1 MQHQASAAAQTD
13 RTRTGRRPVLAAATT
28 AGLLGLASL
37 TAAPALAEQQKEQTP
52 GTSQQPVVVV
62 MDYSESMLEKDADE
76 KGTARIDAAKDATKD
91 LIEKTPEDAKLGMVA
106 FGHADRKTCTK
117 IETLQKVEKVDA
129 KKLTKKVDALDAQG
143 GTPIGQSLQHA
154 ADELKDVEGEKSI
167 VLVSDGEPTCDE
179 PPACEIAQ
187 QLAEDGIDLTVHTI
201 GFRLQGNTK
210 AQETLECIAEAT
222 GGTYSSADDAEQL
235 TETLTTQTTRALQ
248 GYQTAGTPV
257 EGGASPEDAPR
268 MSAGQFTD
276 TIATQ
281 KGESDDGDDSAGRR
295 YYRIPYHEG
304 YTPVVT
310 ATVVKDRETH
320 EMLGGSDVLIRPV
333 DLSERPYE
341 TCSSLRDTVVPS
353 RGKGMHAT
361 VHWFEHDSFSKE
373 LSEDTRENCLTKDDE
388 VVVEVVHAADTA
400 SDEEIPLELMV
411 AYAKQEKASGSPA
424 PSPKFKDVKTGKAE
438 QAAGGGSFND
448 ATPIESGQTITDT
461 LVPGEAKYFT
471 VDAATNQTLAARV
484 DITSDAE
491 DNLMIWALAYN
502 PLREHM
508 SFTSDPDA
516 GGSGVNGVG
525 DLSIIGPGEGS
536 YANGVLEE
544 HIHPNRRISVGGA
557 EAYSV
562 PGGQYIKVQREYEP
576 SAADVPQSFELTVDV
591 RGEAEE
597 EAGEFITTSAEYTE
611 AFGEDS
617 DTEREDETDREEDA
631 EREEGA
637 DREKDDAD
645 ETERE
650 EDTEREDAD
659 ESEET
664 AREDDADESEDT
676 DREEDAESSDPSDE
690 ASDEAEESTESS
702 DEAEETDDSEP
713 SPSEAGGSEDGE
725 EPSSGTDEQ
734 KDKDTEADVQ
744 AAESQDSGG
753 IGGILPWAIGGLGV
767 IALAGGGIILAG
779 RRGA

>member
-1 MQHQASAAAQTD
+1 MQHQASAAAQTH

-62 MDYSESMLEKDADE
+62 MDYSESMLEKDADQD
-76 KGTARIDAAKDATKD
+76 GTARIDAAKDATKD

-117 IETLQKVEKVDA
+117 IETLQKVAKVDA

-257 EGGASPEDAPR
+257 EGGRSAEDAPR

-281 KGESDDGDDSAGRR
+281 KGNEDDGDDSAGRR

-320 EMLGGSDVLIRPV
+320 EMLGNSDVWIRPV

-341 TCSSLRDTVVPS
+341 TCSSLRDTVVPPHGS
-353 RGKGMHAT
+353 GMHAT

-373 LSEDTRENCLTKDDE
+373 LSEDTRDNCLTKDDE

-424 PSPKFKDVKTGKAE
+424 PSPKFKDVKTAKAE
-438 QAAGGGSFND
+438 QVAGGGSFND

-461 LVPGEAKYFT
+461 LVPGEAKYFKI
-471 VDAATNQTLAARV
+471 DAATNQTLAARV

-508 SFTSDPDA
+508 SFMSDPDA
-516 GGSGVNGVG
+516 GGSGVNGTG

-544 HIHPNRRISVGGA
+544 HIHPNRRISSGGA

-562 PGGQYIKVQREYEP
+562 PGGQYIKVQREYDP

-617 DTEREDETDREEDA
+617 DTGRENADESDDTEREEDA
-631 EREEGA
+631 EREDG
-637 DREKDDAD
+637 
-645 ETERE
+645 
-650 EDTEREDAD
+650 
-659 ESEET
+659 
-664 AREDDADESEDT
+664 ADESEDT
-676 DREEDAESSDPSDE
+676 DREEDTERDGADESDDTEREEDAESSDPSDE
-690 ASDEAEESTESS
+690 AEESAESS
-702 DEAEETDDSEP
+702 DESDDTDREEESEP
-713 SPSEAGGSEDGE
+713 SPSEASGSEDGE

>member
-1 MQHQASAAAQTD
+1 MQHQASTNAQTD

-37 TAAPALAEQQKEQTP
+37 TAAPALAEQQNEQAQAP

-76 KGTARIDAAKDATKD
+76 NGTARIDAAKDATKD

-117 IETLQKVEKVDA
+117 IETLQKVAKVDA

-257 EGGASPEDAPR
+257 EGGRSAEDAPR

-281 KGESDDGDDSAGRR
+281 KGNEDDGDDSAGRR

-320 EMLGGSDVLIRPV
+320 EMLGNSDVWIRPV

-341 TCSSLRDTVVPS
+341 TCSSLRDTVVPPHGS
-353 RGKGMHAT
+353 GMHAT

-373 LSEDTRENCLTKDDE
+373 LSEDTRDNCLTKDDE

-424 PSPKFKDVKTGKAE
+424 PSPKFKDVKTAKAE
-438 QAAGGGSFND
+438 QVAGGGSFND

-461 LVPGEAKYFT
+461 LVPGEAKYFKI
-471 VDAATNQTLAARV
+471 DAATNQTLAARV

-508 SFTSDPDA
+508 SFMSDPDA
-516 GGSGVNGVG
+516 GGSGVNGTG

-544 HIHPNRRISVGGA
+544 HIHPNRRISSGGA

-562 PGGQYIKVQREYEP
+562 PGGQYIKVQREYDP

-617 DTEREDETDREEDA
+617 DTG
-631 EREEGA
+631 REEGA
-637 DREKDDAD
+637 DRED

-650 EDTEREDAD
+650 EDTER
-659 ESEET
+659 
-664 AREDDADESEDT
+664 DDADESDDT
-676 DREEDAESSDPSDE
+676 DREDDAESSDL
-690 ASDEAEESTESS
+690 S
-702 DEAEETDDSEP
+702 DEAEETDESEP

>member
-37 TAAPALAEQQKEQTP
+37 TATPALAEQQKEQTP
-52 GTSQQPVVVV
+52 GASQQPVVVV
-62 MDYSESMLEKDADE
+62 MDYSESMLEKDADQD
-76 KGTARIDAAKDATKD
+76 GTARIDAAKDATKD

-257 EGGASPEDAPR
+257 EGGRSAEDAPR

-281 KGESDDGDDSAGRR
+281 KGESDDGDDSAARR

-310 ATVVKDRETH
+310 ATVVKDRETN

-341 TCSSLRDTVVPS
+341 TCTALRDTVVPS
-353 RGKGMHAT
+353 RGSGLHAT
-361 VHWFEHDSFSKE
+361 VHWFEHDVFSKE
-373 LSEDTRENCLTKDDE
+373 LSEDTRENCLAKDDE
-388 VVVEVVHAADTA
+388 VVVEVMHAADTA

-438 QAAGGGSFND
+438 QVAGGGSFND
-448 ATPIESGQTITDT
+448 ATPIESGQTIADT
-461 LVPGEAKYFT
+461 LVPGEAKYFK

-484 DITSDAE
+484 DITSDQE
-491 DNLMIWALAYN
+491 DNLQIWALAYN

-516 GGSGVNGVG
+516 GGSGVDGTG

-544 HIHPNRRISVGGA
+544 HIHPNRRISGGGA

-562 PGGQYIKVQREYEP
+562 PGGQYIKVQREYDP

-617 DTEREDETDREEDA
+617 DTG
-631 EREEGA
+631 REEGA
-637 DREKDDAD
+637 
-645 ETERE
+645 ERE
-650 EDTEREDAD
+650 DDTNREDAD
-659 ESEET
+659 ESEN
-664 AREDDADESEDT
+664 T
-676 DREEDAESSDPSDE
+676 DREDDAESSDL
-690 ASDEAEESTESS
+690 SDEAEESAESS
-702 DEAEETDDSEP
+702 DEAEETDESEP
-713 SPSEAGGSEDGE
+713 SPSEASGSEDGE

>member
-1 MQHQASAAAQTD
+1 MQHQTSAAAQTH
-13 RTRTGRRPVLAAATT
+13 RTCTGRRPALAAATT

-37 TAAPALAEQQKEQTP
+37 TAAPALAKQQEEQTPAP

-76 KGTARIDAAKDATKD
+76 DGTARIDAAKDATKD

-129 KKLTKKVDALDAQG
+129 EKLTKKVDALDAQG
-143 GTPIGQSLQHA
+143 GTPIGRSLQHA
-154 ADELKDVEGEKSI
+154 ADELKDVEGEKSV

-179 PPACEIAQ
+179 PPACEVAQ

-201 GFRLQGNTK
+201 GFRLQGNAK

-257 EGGASPEDAPR
+257 EGGTSAEDAPR

-281 KGESDDGDDSAGRR
+281 KSAQDDGDDSASRR

-320 EMLGGSDVLIRPV
+320 EMLGRSDILIRPV
-333 DLSERPYE
+333 DLSARPYE
-341 TCSSLRDTVVPS
+341 TCHALKDTVVPS
-353 RGKGMHAT
+353 RGRGLHAT
-361 VHWFEHDSFSKE
+361 VHWFEHDSFSQE
-373 LSEDTRENCLTKDDE
+373 LSEKTRDNCLTKDDE
-388 VVVEVVHAADTA
+388 VVVEVLHSADTA
-400 SDEEIPLELMV
+400 SDEEIPLELVV

-438 QAAGGGSFND
+438 RVAGGGSFND
-448 ATPIESGQTITDT
+448 ATPIESGQTIADT
-461 LVPGEAKYFT
+461 LVPGEAKYFK
-471 VDAATNQTLAARV
+471 VDAATNQTLATRV
-484 DITSDAE
+484 DLTSGAE
-491 DNLMIWALAYN
+491 DNLRIWAGAYN

-508 SFTSDPDA
+508 SFTSEPNA
-516 GGSGVNGVG
+516 QRGGVNGTG
-525 DLSIIGPGEGS
+525 DLAILYPGEGK
-536 YANGVLEE
+536 YTAGVLKE
-544 HIHPNRRISVGGA
+544 HIHPNRRISGGRA

-562 PGGQYIKVQREYEP
+562 PGTQYIKVQRAYDP

-597 EAGEFITTSAEYTE
+597 EAGEFITTNAEYTE
-611 AFGEDS
+611 AFGEES
-617 DTEREDETDREEDA
+617 DA
-631 EREEGA
+631 EREDDT
-637 DREKDDAD
+637 DREDDA
-645 ETERE
+645 ER
-650 EDTEREDAD
+650 DDAD

-664 AREDDADESEDT
+664 DE
-676 DREEDAESSDPSDE
+676 
-690 ASDEAEESTESS
+690 
-702 DEAEETDDSEP
+702 SEP
-713 SPSEAGGSEDGE
+713 SPSEASGSEDGE

-734 KDKDTEADVQ
+734 KDEDKDTEADVQ

-753 IGGILPWAIGGLGV
+753 IGGILPWVIGGLGV

>member
-1 MQHQASAAAQTD
+1 MQHQASTNAQTD

-37 TAAPALAEQQKEQTP
+37 TAAPALAEQQKEQTPTP

-106 FGHADRKTCTK
+106 FGHADRNTCTK
-117 IETLQKVEKVDA
+117 IETLQKVAKVDA

-143 GTPIGQSLQHA
+143 GTPLGQSLQHA

-248 GYQTAGTPV
+248 GYETAGTPV

-281 KGESDDGDDSAGRR
+281 KGESDDGEESASRR
-295 YYRIPYHEG
+295 YYRIPYHKG

-341 TCSSLRDTVVPS
+341 TCTALRDTVVPS
-353 RGKGMHAT
+353 RGSGLHAT
-361 VHWFEHDSFSKE
+361 VHWFEHDVFSKE
-373 LSEDTRENCLTKDDE
+373 LSEDTRDNCLTKDDE
-388 VVVEVVHAADTA
+388 VVVEVMHAADTA

-438 QAAGGGSFND
+438 QVAGGGSFND

-461 LVPGEAKYFT
+461 LVPGEAKYFQI
-471 VDAATNQTLAARV
+471 DAATNQTLAARV
-484 DITSDAE
+484 DITSDQE

-516 GGSGVNGVG
+516 GGSGVDGTG

-544 HIHPNRRISVGGA
+544 HIHPNRRISSGGA

-562 PGGQYIKVQREYEP
+562 PGGQYIKVQREYDS

-591 RGEAEE
+591 RGEAEK
-597 EAGEFITTSAEYTE
+597 EAGEFITTNAEYTE

-617 DTEREDETDREEDA
+617 DTGREEGADREDETDREED
-631 EREEGA
+631 
-637 DREKDDAD
+637 
-645 ETERE
+645 TER
-650 EDTEREDAD
+650 
-659 ESEET
+659 
-664 AREDDADESEDT
+664 DDADESDDT
-676 DREEDAESSDPSDE
+676 EREEDAESSD
-690 ASDEAEESTESS
+690 EAEDT
-702 DEAEETDDSEP
+702 DREEESEP
-713 SPSEAGGSEDGE
+713 SPSEASGSEDGE

-744 AAESQDSGG
+744 AAESQDSGD
-753 IGGILPWAIGGLGV
+753 ISGILPWAIGGLGV

>member
-1 MQHQASAAAQTD
+1 MQHQTSTAARTD
-13 RTRTGRRPVLAAATT
+13 RARSAGRPALAAALTT
-28 AGLLGLASL
+28 GLFGLAAV
-37 TAAPALAEQQKEQTP
+37 TASPALAEDKETQSL
-52 GTSQQPVVVV
+52 GTTQQPVVVV

-76 KGTARIDAAKDATKD
+76 DGTARIDAAKDATKD

-129 KKLTKKVDALDAQG
+129 EKLTKKVDALDAQG
-143 GTPIGQSLQHA
+143 GTPIGRSLQHA
-154 ADELKDVEGEKSI
+154 ADELKDVEGEKSV

-179 PPACEIAQ
+179 PPACEVAQ

-201 GFRLQGNTK
+201 GFRLQGNAK

-257 EGGASPEDAPR
+257 EGGTSAEDAPR

-281 KGESDDGDDSAGRR
+281 KSAQDDGDDSASRR

-320 EMLGGSDVLIRPV
+320 EMLGRSDILIRPV
-333 DLSERPYE
+333 DLSARPYE
-341 TCSSLRDTVVPS
+341 TCHALRDTVVPS
-353 RGKGMHAT
+353 RGRGLHAT
-361 VHWFEHDSFSKE
+361 VHWFEHDAFSQE
-373 LSEDTRENCLTKDDE
+373 LSEKTRDNCLTKDDE
-388 VVVEVVHAADTA
+388 VVVEVLHSADTA
-400 SDEEIPLELMV
+400 SDEEIPLELVV

-438 QAAGGGSFND
+438 QVAGGGSFND
-448 ATPIESGQTITDT
+448 ATPIESGQTIADT
-461 LVPGEAKYFT
+461 LVPGEAKYFK
-471 VDAATNQTLAARV
+471 VDAATNQTLATRV
-484 DITSDAE
+484 DITSGAE
-491 DNLMIWALAYN
+491 DTLTIWAGAYN

-516 GGSGVNGVG
+516 GVSGANSVG
-525 DLSIIGPGEGS
+525 DLDIIVPREGS

-544 HIHPNRRISVGGA
+544 HIHPNRRISGGRA

-562 PGGQYIKVQREYEP
+562 PGTQYIKVQRKYDP

-597 EAGEFITTSAEYTE
+597 EAGEFITTNAEYTE
-611 AFGEDS
+611 AFGEES
-617 DTEREDETDREEDA
+617 DA
-631 EREEGA
+631 EREDDT
-637 DREKDDAD
+637 DREDDA
-645 ETERE
+645 ER
-650 EDTEREDAD
+650 DDAD

-664 AREDDADESEDT
+664 DE
-676 DREEDAESSDPSDE
+676 
-690 ASDEAEESTESS
+690 
-702 DEAEETDDSEP
+702 SEP
-713 SPSEAGGSEDGE
+713 SPSEASGSEDGE

-734 KDKDTEADVQ
+734 KDEDKDTEADVQ

-753 IGGILPWAIGGLGV
+753 IGGILPWVIGGLGV

>member
-1 MQHQASAAAQTD
+1 MQHQASAAAQTH

-37 TAAPALAEQQKEQTP
+37 TAAPALAEQQKEQTPAP

-210 AQETLECIAEAT
+210 ALETLECIAEAT

-257 EGGASPEDAPR
+257 EGGRSAEDAPR

-310 ATVVKDRETH
+310 ATVIKDRETE
-320 EMLGGSDVLIRPV
+320 EMLGGSDILIRPV

-341 TCSSLRDTVVPS
+341 TCTALRDEVVPS
-353 RGKGMHAT
+353 RGKGLHAT
-361 VHWFEHDSFSKE
+361 VHWFEHDAFSKE
-373 LSEDTRENCLTKDDE
+373 LSEETRDNCLTKDDE
-388 VVVEVVHAADTA
+388 VVVEVMHAADTA

-424 PSPKFKDVKTGKAE
+424 PSPKFKDVKTAKAE
-438 QAAGGGSFND
+438 QVAGGGSFND

-461 LVPGEAKYFT
+461 LVPGEAKYFKI
-471 VDAATNQTLAARV
+471 DAATNQTLAARV

-508 SFTSDPDA
+508 SFMSDPDA
-516 GGSGVNGVG
+516 GGSGVNGTG

-544 HIHPNRRISVGGA
+544 HIHPNRRISSGGA

-562 PGGQYIKVQREYEP
+562 PGGQYIKVQREYDP
-576 SAADVPQSFELTVDV
+576 SAADVPQSFELAVDV

-617 DTEREDETDREEDA
+617 DTERENADESDDTDREEDA
-631 EREEGA
+631 EREDGA
-637 DREKDDAD
+637 DESED
-645 ETERE
+645 TERE
-650 EDTEREDAD
+650 EDTERDG
-659 ESEET
+659 
-664 AREDDADESEDT
+664 ADESEDT
-676 DREEDAESSDPSDE
+676 DREEE
-690 ASDEAEESTESS
+690 
-702 DEAEETDDSEP
+702 SEP
-713 SPSEAGGSEDGE
+713 SPSEASGSEDGE

-734 KDKDTEADVQ
+734 TDKDTEADVQ

>member
-1 MQHQASAAAQTD
+1 MQHQANAAAQTD

-62 MDYSESMLEKDADE
+62 MDYSESMLEKDADQD
-76 KGTARIDAAKDATKD
+76 GTARIDAAKDATKD

-257 EGGASPEDAPR
+257 EGGRSAEDAPR

-281 KGESDDGDDSAGRR
+281 KGESDDGEESAGRR

-310 ATVVKDRETH
+310 ATVVKDRETN
-320 EMLGGSDVLIRPV
+320 EMLGGSDILIRPV

-341 TCSSLRDTVVPS
+341 TCTALRDEVVPS
-353 RGKGMHAT
+353 RGKGLHAT
-361 VHWFEHDSFSKE
+361 VHWFEHDAFSKE
-373 LSEDTRENCLTKDDE
+373 LSEETRDNCLTKDDE

-400 SDEEIPLELMV
+400 SDEEIPLELVV

-424 PSPKFKDVKTGKAE
+424 PSPKFKDVKTAKAE
-438 QAAGGGSFND
+438 QVAGGGSFND

-461 LVPGEAKYFT
+461 LVPGEAKYFKI
-471 VDAATNQTLAARV
+471 DAATNQTLAARV

-508 SFTSDPDA
+508 SFMSDPDA
-516 GGSGVNGVG
+516 GGSGVNGTG

-544 HIHPNRRISVGGA
+544 HIHPNRRISSGGA

-562 PGGQYIKVQREYEP
+562 PGGQYIKVQREYDS

-617 DTEREDETDREEDA
+617 DTERDQN
-631 EREEGA
+631 
-637 DREKDDAD
+637 AD
-645 ETERE
+645 EADDTDRE
-650 EDTEREDAD
+650 EDTERDG
-659 ESEET
+659 
-664 AREDDADESEDT
+664 ADESEDT

-690 ASDEAEESTESS
+690 AEESAESS
-702 DEAEETDDSEP
+702 DEAEETDESEP
-713 SPSEAGGSEDGE
+713 SPSEASGSEDGE

>member
-1 MQHQASAAAQTD
+1 MQHQTSAAAQTH
-13 RTRTGRRPVLAAATT
+13 RTCTGRRPALAAATT

-37 TAAPALAEQQKEQTP
+37 TAAPALAKQQEEQTPAP

-76 KGTARIDAAKDATKD
+76 DGTARIDAAKDATKD

-129 KKLTKKVDALDAQG
+129 EKLTKKVDALDAQG
-143 GTPIGQSLQHA
+143 GTPIGRSLQHA
-154 ADELKDVEGEKSI
+154 ADELKDVEGEKSV

-179 PPACEIAQ
+179 PPACEVAQ

-201 GFRLQGNTK
+201 GFRLQGNAK

-257 EGGASPEDAPR
+257 EGGTSAEDAPR

-281 KGESDDGDDSAGRR
+281 KSAQDDGDDSASRR

-320 EMLGGSDVLIRPV
+320 EMLGRSDILIRPV
-333 DLSERPYE
+333 DLSARPYE
-341 TCSSLRDTVVPS
+341 TCHALRDTVVPS
-353 RGKGMHAT
+353 RGRGLHAT
-361 VHWFEHDSFSKE
+361 VHWFEHDAFSQE
-373 LSEDTRENCLTKDDE
+373 LSEKTRDNCLTKDDE
-388 VVVEVVHAADTA
+388 VVVEVLHSADTA
-400 SDEEIPLELMV
+400 SDEEIPLELVV

-438 QAAGGGSFND
+438 QVAGGGSFND
-448 ATPIESGQTITDT
+448 ATPIESGQTIADT
-461 LVPGEAKYFT
+461 LVPGEAKYFK
-471 VDAATNQTLAARV
+471 VDAATNQTLATRV
-484 DITSDAE
+484 DLTSGAE
-491 DNLMIWALAYN
+491 DNLTIWAGAYN

-516 GGSGVNGVG
+516 GVSGANSVG
-525 DLSIIGPGEGS
+525 DLDIIVPREGS

-544 HIHPNRRISVGGA
+544 HIHPNRRISGGRA

-562 PGGQYIKVQREYEP
+562 PGTQYIKVQRAYDP

-597 EAGEFITTSAEYTE
+597 EAGEFITTNAEYTE
-611 AFGEDS
+611 AFGEES
-617 DTEREDETDREEDA
+617 DA
-631 EREEGA
+631 EREDDT
-637 DREKDDAD
+637 DREDDA
-645 ETERE
+645 ER
-650 EDTEREDAD
+650 DDAD

-664 AREDDADESEDT
+664 DE
-676 DREEDAESSDPSDE
+676 
-690 ASDEAEESTESS
+690 
-702 DEAEETDDSEP
+702 SEP
-713 SPSEAGGSEDGE
+713 SPSEASGSEDGE

-734 KDKDTEADVQ
+734 KDEDKDTEADVQ

-753 IGGILPWAIGGLGV
+753 IGGILPWVIGGLGV

>member
-1 MQHQASAAAQTD
+1 MQHQASAAAQTH

-37 TAAPALAEQQKEQTP
+37 TAAPALAEQQKEQTPAP

-257 EGGASPEDAPR
+257 EGGRSAEDAPR

-310 ATVVKDRETH
+310 ATVVKDRETN
-320 EMLGGSDVLIRPV
+320 EMLGGSDILIRPV

-341 TCSSLRDTVVPS
+341 TCTALRDEVVPS
-353 RGKGMHAT
+353 RGKGLHAT
-361 VHWFEHDSFSKE
+361 VHWFEHDAFSKE
-373 LSEDTRENCLTKDDE
+373 LSEETRDNCLTKDDE
-388 VVVEVVHAADTA
+388 VVVEVMHAADTA

-424 PSPKFKDVKTGKAE
+424 PSPKFKDVKTAKAE
-438 QAAGGGSFND
+438 QVAGGGSFND

-461 LVPGEAKYFT
+461 LVPGEAKYFKI
-471 VDAATNQTLAARV
+471 DAATNQTLAARV

-516 GGSGVNGVG
+516 GGSGVNGTG

-544 HIHPNRRISVGGA
+544 HIHPNRRISSGGA

-562 PGGQYIKVQREYEP
+562 PGGQYIKVQREYDP
-576 SAADVPQSFELTVDV
+576 SAADVPQSFELAVDV

-617 DTEREDETDREEDA
+617 DTGREEGADREDETDREEDA
-631 EREEGA
+631 EREQ
-637 DREKDDAD
+637 DA
-645 ETERE
+645 ERE
-650 EDTEREDAD
+650 DDTNREDAD
-659 ESEET
+659 ESEN
-664 AREDDADESEDT
+664 T
-676 DREEDAESSDPSDE
+676 DREDDAESSDL
-690 ASDEAEESTESS
+690 SDEAEESAESS
-702 DEAEETDDSEP
+702 DEAEETDESEP